1 MQIESSQL
9 ESCKL
14 DFPNMRP
21 SNLDPL
27 IWNYPTFNLNSSNC
41 DYLNSGYPIHIIKSF
56 QLGSF
61 ISNYH
66 ILYIYIVI
74 NRFPIQIWSN
84 TDYPNIYYYI
94 LLKYQLSE
102 IYYDICMYIIRLV
115 KHRFIVDLW

>member
-74 NRFPIQIWSN
+74 NRFPIQTLVEHW
-84 TDYPNIYYYI
+84 
-94 LLKYQLSE
+94 LSE
-102 IYYDICMYIIRLV
+102 YLLLYIIKISIIRNILRYMYV
-115 KHRFIVDLW
+115 YNSIS